1 MAALLTSKSMGKDQ
15 KGNGLSKPPMIELAK
30 NLNPRSVAMGR
41 VFTINL
47 KEL

>member
-1 MAALLTSKSMGKDQ
+1 MAALLTSKSMGKG
-15 KGNGLSKPPMIELAK
+15 KGLSKPPMIELAK

>member
-1 MAALLTSKSMGKDQ
+1 MAALLTSKSMGK
-15 KGNGLSKPPMIELAK
+15 GNGFSKPPMIELAK